1 MSDYSRKIT
10 PICCHA
16 YRVNRVWE
24 EAENRWVN
32 RLTIEPQTFFGLKE
46 IELKKQEDTTK
57 KPTVCNN
64 YAIEIS

>member
-24 EAENRWVN
+24 EADNRWVN
-32 RLTIEPQTFFGLKE
+32 RLTIVVLNLK
-46 IELKKQEDTTK
+46 
-57 KPTVCNN
+57 PFVV
-64 YAIEIS
+64 

>member
-24 EAENRWVN
+24 DENWWVN
-32 RLTIEPQTFFGLKE
+32 RLTIAPETFCGLKE
-46 IELKKQEDTTK
+46 IELKPGRYNEKTNS
-57 KPTVCNN
+57 V
-64 YAIEIS
+64 